1 MASASANERGGRT
14 SLPQPPTPPAPHS
27 ALSRPPPP
35 PPQVN
40 NLIWHVRC
48 LECSV
53 CRTSLRQQNSCYIKN
68 KEIFCKMDY
77 FR

>member
-1 MASASANERGGRT
+1 MLEKR
-14 SLPQPPTPPAPHS
+14 PP
-27 ALSRPPPP
+27 LSCPPPP
-35 PPQVN
+35 PPPPAHQP
-40 NLIWHVRC
+40 LWHVRC